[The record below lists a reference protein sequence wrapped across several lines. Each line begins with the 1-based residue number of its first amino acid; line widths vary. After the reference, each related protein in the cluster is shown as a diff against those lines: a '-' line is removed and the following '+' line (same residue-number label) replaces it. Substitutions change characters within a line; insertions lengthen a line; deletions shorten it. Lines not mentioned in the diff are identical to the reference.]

1 MVEHPIG
8 DFIEPGNYMLPQLH
22 IDFGLTNNGLDNF
35 YDFIEDQVEKASPEE
50 KVARNHLGKES
61 SCYGMLPF
69 SRAQEKLETW
79 KDNGAT
85 DLAMF
90 RLEKTNLQAALRARR
105 NDAELLAQ
113 RDEVDT
119 IIQALMDER
128 KSLEADKKTK
138 KEIYPKQGEQK
149 MNYI

>member
-1 MVEHPIG
+1 
-8 DFIEPGNYMLPQLH
+8 MLWQ
-22 IDFGLTNNGLDNF
+22 
-35 YDFIEDQVEKASPEE
+35 
-50 KVARNHLGKES
+50 
-61 SCYGMLPF
+61 MLPF

-90 RLEKTNLQAALRARR
+90 RLEKANLQAALRARR

-113 RDEVDT
+113 RDELDT

-138 KEIYPKQGEQK
+138 K
-149 MNYI
+149 